1 MKFDVV
7 IIGAG
12 PSGLALACALAK
24 TKLKVA
30 IIEKN
35 SKNKFSNPKNDGR
48 DIALTHKSI
57 NILKKIGV
65 WKNINTKIISKVKE
79 ARILDGDS
87 SNFLHFDHNID

>member
-35 SKNKFSNPKNDGR
+35 SKNKF
-48 DIALTHKSI
+48 
-57 NILKKIGV
+57 
-65 WKNINTKIISKVKE
+65 
-79 ARILDGDS
+79 
-87 SNFLHFDHNID
+87 